1 MALFSPEISEGAAVI
16 SQAMKAVRRKRG
28 LRLREVAEQ
37 MGMAQRSYEL
47 FEAGQGKITVERV
60 HAFAQ
65 ATDCDPYAL
74 MLAPRFGSDF
84 AVDCADTKLV
94 LIMIMSLEQFAQD
107 RGNDIAYLEPPHIIA
122 AFQRLF
128 KDLGAKL
135 DDNEAFLT
143 AWLNGGS
150 GILKMGQRS
159 LRGLRRKKG

>member
-1 MALFSPEISEGAAVI
+1 MALFSLEISEGAAVI

-74 MLAPRFGSDF
+74 MLASRFGSDF

-94 LIMIMSLEQFAQD
+94 LIMIMSLERFAQE
-107 RGNDIAYLEPPHIIA
+107 RGSDIAFIEPPHLIG
-122 AFQRLF
+122 AFQRVF
-128 KDLGAKL
+128 KELGEKL
-135 DDNEAFLT
+135 DNNEAILNK
-143 AWLNGGS
+143 WLDAGPGLKGLGS
-150 GILKMGQRS
+150 LS
-159 LRGLRRKKG
+159 LRGLRRKG